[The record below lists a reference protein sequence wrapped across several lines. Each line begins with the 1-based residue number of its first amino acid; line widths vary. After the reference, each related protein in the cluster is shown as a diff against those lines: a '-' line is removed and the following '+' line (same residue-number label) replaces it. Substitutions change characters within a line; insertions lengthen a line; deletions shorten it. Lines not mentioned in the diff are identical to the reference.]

1 MDESVNGHLIK
12 ALRRDGLEIVCAKDI
27 FPEGTADEVH
37 FEHAA
42 KQKWVLVANDEDH
55 KVIGHRWLSEGKTFA
70 GLIEWAPK
78 KYEKETIGDLV
89 RKFEA
94 LAERDEPFDSDY
106 PIIHL

>member
-1 MDESVNGHLIK
+1 MRQRYL
-12 ALRRDGLEIVCAKDI
+12 
-27 FPEGTADEVH
+27 PGTADEVH

>member
-1 MDESVNGHLIK
+1 M
-12 ALRRDGLEIVCAKDI
+12 CAKDV

-42 KQKWVLVANDEDH
+42 KHEWVLVTNDEDH
-55 KVIGHRWLSEGKTFA
+55 KVLGHRWLREGKMFA

-78 KYEKETIGDLV
+78 KYEQATIGDLV
-89 RKFEA
+89 KMFEA
-94 LAERDEPFDSDY
+94 LAEQDEPFDPDY